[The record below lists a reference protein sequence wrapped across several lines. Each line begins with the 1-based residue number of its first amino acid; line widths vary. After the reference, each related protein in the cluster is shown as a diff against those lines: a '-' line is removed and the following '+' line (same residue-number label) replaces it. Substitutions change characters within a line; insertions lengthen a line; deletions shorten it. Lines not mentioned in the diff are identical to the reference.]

1 VTRAT
6 KSSWL
11 AEADRR
17 PGRQNLVRQ
26 FVLEFEG
33 SVLAG
38 LDPEKA
44 NVSLTLSRGTAEE
57 VGATWAPYRKAS
69 PWRVFM
75 KVYAEGPDPVE
86 MRLFLKDGS
95 RTLSETW
102 LYQFHPEAPR
112 TLL

>member
-1 VTRAT
+1 
-6 KSSWL
+6 
-11 AEADRR
+11 
-17 PGRQNLVRQ
+17 VRQ

-38 LDPEKA
+38 LDPKKA